1 MHPNFAFS
9 ATQIL
14 WTLTFA
20 AQLVLLVV
28 LLGRD
33 RINRYPWFS
42 ASIVLFALRLL
53 TEVLL
58 GGRLP
63 QMTLRSVFISF
74 ADLTALLSLAVVVEI
89 ARRAFAGA
97 PRGVWVGWSLAAMVV
112 AGGVLYFWGPWPAR
126 AELAADSPLAL
137 LRLMQFVAQKMD
149 MLVDVLSIELGLLV
163 LAAGRRYK
171 AGWRSHTQA
180 IAIGLSTVAVAWL
193 SVQGAWQVIARTV
206 HPLTRADYERVI
218 NLGNKLVNANKVVYI
233 AVLVWW
239 ILWLWFDEPGAT
251 ETGSETPVEESA
263 TDGQAALLTEWPSR
277 DEGGETEQA

>member
-1 MHPNFAFS
+1 MHPNLAFT

-33 RINRYPWFS
+33 RISRYPWFS

-58 GGRLP
+58 AGRLP
-63 QMTLRSVFISF
+63 QMTLRTVFISL
-74 ADLTALLSLAVVVEI
+74 AALAALLSLVVVVEI

-97 PRGVWVGWSLAAMVV
+97 SRGLWVGWSLAAVVV
-112 AGGVLYFWGPWPAR
+112 AGGVLAYWGPWPAR
-126 AELAADSPLAL
+126 AELAVDSPLAL
-137 LRLMQFVAQKMD
+137 LRLVQFLAQKVD
-149 MLVDVLSIELGLLV
+149 MLVDVLTIELGLLV
-163 LAAGRRYK
+163 LAAGRK
-171 AGWRSHTQA
+171 FQAGWRSHTQA
-180 IAIGLSTVAVAWL
+180 ITIGLSTIAVAWL
-193 SVQGAWQVIARTV
+193 SVQGIWQVIARTV
-206 HPLTRADYERVI
+206 HPLTRTDYERVI

-239 ILWLWFDEPGAT
+239 ILWLWYDEPKPA
-251 ETGSETPVEESA
+251 ETISEAPVEEA
-263 TDGQAALLTEWPSR
+263 AEGQAAVLTEWPSR
-277 DEGGETEQA
+277 DEAQQG

>member
-1 MHPNFAFS
+1 MHPNFAFT

-33 RINRYPWFS
+33 RISRYPLFS

-58 GGRLP
+58 AGRLP
-63 QMTLRSVFISF
+63 QMTLRTVFISL
-74 ADLTALLSLAVVVEI
+74 AALAALLSLAVVVEI

-97 PRGVWVGWSLAAMVV
+97 ARRVWVGWTLAAVAV
-112 AGGVLYFWGPWPAR
+112 AGGVLAFWGPWPAR
-126 AELAADSPLAL
+126 AELAVDSPLAL
-137 LRLMQFVAQKMD
+137 LRMVQFVAQKID
-149 MLVDVLSIELGLLV
+149 MLVDVLTIELGLLV
-163 LAAGRRYK
+163 LAAGRKYR

-180 IAIGLSTVAVAWL
+180 ITVGLSTIAVAWL
-193 SVQGAWQVIARTV
+193 SVQGIWQVIARTV
-206 HPLTRADYERVI
+206 HPLTREDYERVI

-239 ILWLWFDEPGAT
+239 ILWLWFDEPKAAEAT
-251 ETGSETPVEESA
+251 SETPAEEA
-263 TDGQAALLTEWPSR
+263 AEGQTAVLTEWSR
-277 DEGGETEQA
+277 DEIEQA

>member
-1 MHPNFAFS
+1 MHPNFAFT

-33 RINRYPWFS
+33 RMSRYPLFS

-58 GGRLP
+58 SGRLP
-63 QMTLRSVFISF
+63 QMTLRVVFISL
-74 ADLTALLSLAVVVEI
+74 ANLAALLSLAVVAEI

-97 PRGVWVGWSLAAMVV
+97 TRGAWAVWSLAAVV
-112 AGGVLYFWGPWPAR
+112 LAGGVLAFWSPWPAR
-126 AELAADSPLAL
+126 AELAVDSPLAF

-149 MLVDVLSIELGLLV
+149 MLVDVLAIELGLLV
-163 LAAGRRYK
+163 LAIGRKYQ

-193 SVQGAWQVIARTV
+193 SVQGIWQVIARTA
-206 HPLTRADYERVI
+206 HPLTRDDYDRVI

-239 ILWLWFDEPGAT
+239 ILWLWFDEPKAA

-263 TDGQAALLTEWPSR
+263 AEGQALLTEWPSR
-277 DEGGETEQA
+277 DEGEQA